1 MVEDLLMLSLL
12 SPFDLQLE
20 LSRFVKTTRKAQGYS
35 VQAFAE
41 KTGVPN
47 STIRKFES
55 TGEISLRQFLM
66 IYAVVGKLADLQQ
79 LLQKDEKPNSIDEV
93 LKNA

>member
-1 MVEDLLMLSLL
+1 MLSLL

-20 LSRFVKTTRKAQGYS
+20 LAQFIKTTRKFKGYS
-35 VQAFAE
+35 VQAFSE

-66 IYAVVGKLADLQQ
+66 LYAEIGKLTDLQQ
-79 LLQKDEKPNSIDEV
+79 FTRKPEAPKSLDEV
-93 LKNA
+93 IKHA

>member
-1 MVEDLLMLSLL
+1 MLSLL

-20 LSRFVKTTRKAQGYS
+20 LSHFVKTTRQAKGYS
-35 VQAFAE
+35 VQAFSQ

-47 STIRKFES
+47 STIRKFEN

-66 IYAVVGKLADLQQ
+66 LYAAVGNLTNVQQ
-79 LLQKDEKPNSIDEV
+79 LTQQIDMPSSINEV